1 MSIRKLWIPLGIAA
15 LALGVAACDT
25 ASEGDDASSDMSDIG
40 SEGNPI
46 VMSFVPSGEQEAV
59 VTGSE
64 EIRDLLMEE
73 TGLEIESNVATSYAA
88 VVEAMGAE
96 NAHVGWLNT
105 FSYILAN
112 EKYGTEP
119 MMVVERF
126 GSPSYASILIT
137 TEDSGIESLED
148 LAGTRFCRPDALST
162 SGWIIPSVTM
172 QAAGVSEDD
181 LTIIDSGNHDGVVT
195 AVYNGDCDAGAV
207 YEDARSSIEEDFPDV
222 KETVVI
228 IETSD
233 AIPNDNVSVVAGLPE
248 DVRTKLFDGLMAIAA
263 TDEGAEVL
271 ENLYGIESF
280 TEADDTFYD
289 AFRTTL
295 DQAGVNVEDLATE

>member
-15 LALGVAACDT
+15 LALGLSACTPTSD
-25 ASEGDDASSDMSDIG
+25 EGESPSDLGDLG

-64 EIRDLLMEE
+64 EVRDLLAAE
-73 TGLEIESNVATSYAA
+73 TGLEIDSNVATSYAA

-112 EKYGTEP
+112 ERYGVEP
-119 MMVVERF
+119 ILVVDRF
-126 GSPSYASILIT
+126 GLPTYASIIIT
-137 TEDSGIESLED
+137 SADSGIESLAD
-148 LAGTRFCRPDALST
+148 LAGARFCRPDALST

-172 QAAGVSEDD
+172 KAAGVDEAD
-181 LTIIDSGNHDGVVT
+181 LQIIDSGNHDGVVT

-207 YEDARSSIEEDFPDV
+207 YEDARSSIEEQYPDV
-222 KETVVI
+222 KEQVVI

-233 AIPNDNVSVVAGLPE
+233 AIPNDNVSVIAGMPDDLRATLLEGLQAVAASE
-248 DVRTKLFDGLMAIAA
+248 
-263 TDEGAEVL
+263 EGAAAL
-271 ENLYGIESF
+271 EELYGIEAF
-280 TEADDTFYD
+280 AEVDDTFYD
-289 AFRTTL
+289 EFRTTL
-295 DQAGVNVEDLATE
+295 DQAGIDVADLAQE